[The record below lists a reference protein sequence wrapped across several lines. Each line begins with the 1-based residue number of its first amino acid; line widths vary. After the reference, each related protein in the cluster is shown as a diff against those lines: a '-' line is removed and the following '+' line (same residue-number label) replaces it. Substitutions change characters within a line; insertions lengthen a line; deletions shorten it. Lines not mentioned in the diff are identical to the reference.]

1 MFSLLG
7 EFPRHQY
14 CYVDSTFTHREPI
27 GFVPALWYGLVS
39 IRGRAW
45 GLTLMLESGA
55 VYRNLPPH
63 AIAFEPDAPPW
74 DIKDAQRWDVYGRD
88 FTTIEYTYLQ
98 NLVVRAHVNEK
109 ALSKVLTGTYLFTV
123 GPIGDGFS
131 AFPEQAKE
139 FSFIKLDNGR
149 LTIQPTNHL
158 VFRER
163 SFTKND
169 DMVFPLKDLK
179 RQMEIYSCEKLPPV
193 EDAIQPDAVPSA
205 DVRQVLDQMRER
217 EVSEA
222 PDGKSPNRK
231 VQTR

>member
-7 EFPRHQY
+7 ELPRHQY
-14 CYVDSTFTHREPI
+14 CYVDSAFTHREPI

-45 GLTLMLESGA
+45 GLTVLLESGA

-63 AIAFEPDAPPW
+63 AIAFERDAPPW
-74 DIKDAQRWDVYGRD
+74 GIKDAQRWDVYGRD

-98 NLVVRAHVNEK
+98 NLVVMAHVNEGGE
-109 ALSKVLTGTYLFTV
+109 SKNMPGSYLFTV

-158 VFRER
+158 IFRER

-169 DMVFPLKDLK
+169 RMVFPLKDLK
-179 RQMEIYSCEKLPPV
+179 RQFEIFSCEKLPST
-193 EDAIQPDAVPSA
+193 EDPHQSTATPNA
-205 DVRQVLDQMRER
+205 DVKQVLDQMRER
-217 EVSEA
+217 LPGDS
-222 PDGKSPNRK
+222 S
-231 VQTR
+231 